1 VSERVLVIDF
11 DRRECQRLAQ
21 TLRDLGYEV
30 TTATSGAEVRE
41 RLSRGMPGLVLLDPM
56 LPGEDGFKLCRDLK
70 RPDRPNP
77 PAIVV
82 ASRIFKGQ
90 RYRTMAERSGA
101 DVFLERPRQEQEIIP
116 TVQRLLP
123 TAAPPIAA
131 EAPAHQAQPEPQP
144 QPEPEPEPEPVV
156 EIDAQSAAAEPEP
169 AAEEVPAPEP
179 PASPAPKPE
188 RPAPA
193 AKSSPK
199 APAEVPG
206 FAVSDDDIDDALE
219 RALGGGGAGPSSE
232 PSPGSSPEPQAA
244 PASPAVST
252 APQRIA
258 RAVASAAQAAA
269 GTGPSPG
276 AADAS
281 DEEDDLTE
289 ALDGLGI
296 EVAVP
301 EEPRPGSRRQP
312 ASEAAPR
319 KQSDQAVG
327 VLESP
332 LGFDPPAESGAHI
345 ERRAEGDDE
354 LDLELQAESG
364 FASAPPEPE
373 PEPAPA
379 PTPQAPP
386 AVATP
391 APEAPA
397 EEGDDLDHMLDRA
410 FQGTGTSSGPA
421 GAGAPAEDEHTGPPP
436 FSTPQTPD
444 VPKVPDSLRGMD
456 EGTADL
462 LSSLEELDSSLP
474 SAEPTGWTGT
484 DLTED
489 VDFRQQ
495 DPAQVPTPEEEA
507 SLDEVMERLTNT
519 GLGEDDAAKP
529 EQERGLVHGE
539 DGGEAP
545 SGTQPPK
552 RKRKI
557 KLGWLFSFFV
567 GLMAVAVSGTMLLT
581 GDPSEPVTASAR
593 HSGGPDPPAA
603 EEPADPGPPVE
614 PAGAASSVGGEDV
627 AAAGEPTEDDERS
640 MRRIPEEEPATLSAS
655 AETTPS
661 DADRPDRARP
671 TAPPRPEPRPARESV
686 SADRAE
692 QKPTPAR
699 NRAAATDAASQP
711 DPRPA
716 SLSTETPA
724 TPPATATTEKPPEST
739 PVQPIPVVGLAD
751 LDRPLDLLEAPTPPL
766 AAEAREQGI
775 SGRVFVNLLVGPE
788 GDVREVRV
796 MIDPGYG
803 LGQAARDAASR
814 WRYTPPR
821 SHGRPVRVWK
831 TEVVE
836 FETAPPTGAT
846 G

>member
-30 TTATSGAEVRE
+30 ATATSGAEVRE

-101 DVFLERPRQEQEIIP
+101 DVFLERPRQEREIIP

-131 EAPAHQAQPEPQP
+131 EAPAPQAQPD
-144 QPEPEPEPEPVV
+144 PEPVV
-156 EIDAQSAAAEPEP
+156 EIDAHDDAAEPEP
-169 AAEEVPAPEP
+169 PAEEAPAPEP
-179 PASPAPKPE
+179 DAPPPPKQEQPAPTG
-188 RPAPA
+188 
-193 AKSSPK
+193 KSSSK

-219 RALGGGGAGPSSE
+219 RALGGGGIAPAAG
-232 PSPGSSPEPQAA
+232 PSPGSSSDPQAA

-258 RAVASAAQAAA
+258 RAVASAARAAA
-269 GTGPSPG
+269 GAG
-276 AADAS
+276 AVDDS
-281 DEEDDLTE
+281 DEKDDLTE

-301 EEPRPGSRRQP
+301 EEPRPGSRKQP
-312 ASEAAPR
+312 SSEAAPR
-319 KQSDQAVG
+319 KEGGRAVG

-332 LGFDPPAESGAHI
+332 LGFDPPAQSGAHI
-345 ERRAEGDDE
+345 ERRAEGDEE

-364 FASAPPEPE
+364 VEPAPPE

-379 PTPQAPP
+379 PAPQAPP

-397 EEGDDLDHMLDRA
+397 PEGDDLDVMLDRA

-421 GAGAPAEDEHTGPPP
+421 DAGPPAEDEHTGPPP
-436 FSTPQTPD
+436 FSAPQPPD

-489 VDFRQQ
+489 VDVRQQ
-495 DPAQVPTPEEEA
+495 EPAQVPTPEEEA

-529 EQERGLVHGE
+529 EPERGSADGG

-545 SGTQPPK
+545 SKPQPQK

-581 GDPSEPVTASAR
+581 GDPSEPAAATAR
-593 HSGGPDPPAA
+593 HSGAPDPPAVGG
-603 EEPADPGPPVE
+603 PADPAPPVGSTQA
-614 PAGAASSVGGEDV
+614 PAAAGGEAV
-627 AAAGEPTEDDERS
+627 AAAGETAEEEERS
-640 MRRIPEEEPATLSAS
+640 MRRIPEEEPATLPTG
-655 AETTPS
+655 AEVS
-661 DADRPDRARP
+661 
-671 TAPPRPEPRPARESV
+671 RPEPRPARASTSGDTERPKP
-686 SADRAE
+686 APAQDRPVTTE
-692 QKPTPAR
+692 DGTR
-699 NRAAATDAASQP
+699 P

-716 SLSTETPA
+716 SLATEPPVTPPANA
-724 TPPATATTEKPPEST
+724 TTEEPPATAATEKPTATATGEDPTESA

-751 LDRPLDLLEAPTPPL
+751 LDRPLDLVEAPTPPL

-788 GDVREVRV
+788 GHVREVRV

-836 FETAPPTGAT
+836 FETAQPTGAS